1 MKPISNPIKLLSSA
15 KQRITDEIE
24 GGLLEPVAAE
34 RLLDISKDIE
44 DIAIHVFAKEI
55 KDSIPY
61 KVRAITWSGWH
72 GEDEMGMPGSYV
84 DNVELVFMVAGMP
97 YGLPVRRDFY
107 DFDSAPLILIS
118 YLADIQVANIE
129 DAEKAL
135 SLLNDTESPPFSI
148 NPDSIEKFCHL
159 SFANS
164 GIEEWPFPK

>member
-1 MKPISNPIKLLSSA
+1 MKPITNPIKMLSAA
-15 KQRITDEIE
+15 KNKLTEEIE

-44 DIAIHVFAKEI
+44 KIALHVYAKEI

-61 KVRAITWSGWH
+61 KVRSISWAGWH

-84 DNVELVFMVAGMP
+84 DDVELVFMIGGMP
-97 YGLPVRRDFY
+97 YGLPVRKDFY

-118 YLADIQVANIE
+118 YLADMQVANIE

-135 SLLNDTESPPFSI
+135 SSLNDPETPPFNI
-148 NPDSIEKFCHL
+148 NPDAIEKFCDL

-164 GIEEWPFPK
+164 GIEEWSFPK